1 MDVNKIAYGNADR
14 RELDL
19 LQTENYLDTC
29 FTELTQY
36 SFPPNDSQTTRDE
49 LNELS
54 EMCEALHQ
62 DEKSKKRFAMYDTSL
77 NIVFIKYLM
86 GRGVEQK
93 EAEPLVSSIL
103 RDIDPLIGKLKFYF
117 QRPRP
122 YQLAYYLRLK
132 LFPFFSIT
140 SSNPSYPSGHAV
152 QAKFFAEIIGNKYP
166 KIYKDVH
173 DFADDVCLSR
183 MYMGLHYQSD
193 IDFATLVVD
202 RVMKVPELKLKY
214 QI

>member
-1 MDVNKIAYGNADR
+1 MDLNKIAYGNADR

-19 LQTENYLDTC
+19 LQTENYLDVC
-29 FTELTQY
+29 FTDLTQY
-36 SFPPNDSQTTRDE
+36 SFPPNDSETTRAE

-54 EMCEALHQ
+54 EMCQALHQ
-62 DEKSKKRFAMYDTSL
+62 DEKSQKRFKAYDTSL
-77 NIVFIKYLM
+77 HMVMIKYLM
-86 GRGVEQK
+86 ARGVEQK

-103 RDIDPLIGKLKFYF
+103 RDIDPLIAKLKFYF

-122 YQLAYYLRLK
+122 YQMSYYLRLK

-173 DFADDVCLSR
+173 DFADDICLSR

-202 RVMKVPELKLKY
+202 KVMKVQELKLKY